1 MARSFAQSGVDI
13 PLWHIDHSGSDI
25 PQWNVIAEEGPM
37 QYADNI
43 RISDSEREQV
53 VGELGRHLTEGRL
66 TIGEFDQR
74 VAQVYQSTTQQQAHQ
89 VLRDLPS
96 APQAVALAPPR
107 APTAHP
113 SRRRIPGHQRIEWLA
128 WLAAGGINIAIWG
141 IVSLATGVM
150 IYPWPIWV
158 IGPWGLVLLGRTA
171 LGREGGCSRIT
182 DALHDDRTKVAV
194 SR

>member
-1 MARSFAQSGVDI
+1 
-13 PLWHIDHSGSDI
+13 
-25 PQWNVIAEEGPM
+25 M
-37 QYADNI
+37 QNADNI

-53 VGELGRHLTEGRL
+53 AGELGRHLTAGRL

-74 VAQVYQSTTQQQAHQ
+74 VAQVYRSTTQQQAHQ
-89 VLRDLPS
+89 VLRDLPP
-96 APQAVALAPPR
+96 APQAVTPARPG
-107 APTAHP
+107 APTSRP

-158 IGPWGLVLLGRTA
+158 IGPWGVVLLGRTL
-171 LGREGGCSRIT
+171 LGREGGCRKIT
-182 DALHDDRTKVAV
+182 DALHDDRIRVAV
-194 SR
+194 GR